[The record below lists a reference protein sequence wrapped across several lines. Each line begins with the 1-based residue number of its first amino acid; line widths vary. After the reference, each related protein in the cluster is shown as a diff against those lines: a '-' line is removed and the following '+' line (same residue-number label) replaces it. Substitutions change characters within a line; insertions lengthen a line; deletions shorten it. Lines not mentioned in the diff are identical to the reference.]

1 VFKEILKKRTIPVEG
16 DECEVKAFEGED
28 SDRHWVNASQN
39 IDRATL
45 MWNATGAETFWL
57 LLTVQKKTSF
67 LRGYLFAVA
76 RKRQEEIL
84 NGEHMTQYLME
95 NKCRECSR
103 CLLDIREYNQE
114 WVRPI
119 PEPDHLPTWLEW
131 RCKTPRELAD
141 FAFSYAKSCLI
152 HFVKEDLSRVK
163 RDYLEKLFVRICYW
177 DVQHVGTIAECM
189 VHSIH
194 PEKGTLV
201 YPCFLHLG
209 ELQSLCGEIRLQRNY
224 EKLFVTIFH
233 SGHNAL
239 LCIEKRL
246 RQVVVYDP
254 WEIREVGEKSSLE
267 NTIEDWKEPA
277 KALLDMFC
285 ETDAALDV
293 LEPVLT
299 HKYRKRPQ
307 RDDLPWR
314 LMSATTRFTDWEV
327 KLVAQNDEYNCGAL
341 AIVHLVR
348 SLDPD
353 TTLFQDIDLNKRS
366 SAFLPRIKN
375 QWKDWMLE
383 CCNPEGLPPETNSI
397 LFPSSKKRNDLDDDL
412 ESSKDEEDTILDTE
426 TDRTGEKAGRADE
439 RLEGQHEVP
448 KVATNEK
455 VELGTGNETTA
466 ASTQRGNKICPEQ
479 NKASDSLSSSKE
491 PDVLPA
497 EILNDTLE
505 QSETVLNNGTDR
517 TEEKAER
524 AVRGMEGQDEVP
536 KVTMN
541 EKAVLGTGNDTT
553 AASTQ
558 RENEED
564 AELNR
569 ATDSFSSSKKQD
581 VLTADIPNGTVE
593 QSATN
598 RSIETTLSEA
608 TVGKLDEEGQ
618 VTVLGTGTDRT
629 EEKTGRED
637 QGEDSKVGEDE
648 ERHTVLDE
656 ANPTGEKAVNQAT
669 NAKVDEEQQTV
680 LGIGTDLTEE
690 KAGRAVQGLD
700 GQHEVPKVTT
710 NEKAVLG
717 TGNETTAAST
727 QRENEQEPELNK
739 ASDSFFSTKK
749 QDVLTAYLPSRT
761 EEQRVTNQK
770 VDTSFSP
777 AETTKVDEERR
788 DKVLNNGTDRTEEKT
803 GREDQGGDSKVDEED
818 DRHAA
823 FDETSPTGEKAVNS
837 AANAKVDE
845 EREAV
850 LKTGTDQ
857 EVDGE
862 PGTLN
867 VSLKQ
872 NADVGS
878 STHAAV
884 ESTESE
890 KAADTT
896 ETTTKAN
903 QSVLEENKARQTI
916 SIDDEDEEIH
926 PDRFE
931 NEEED
936 EKVEV
941 VGKDEDEEDEEDE
954 DDIYRYPKHPGYWY
968 VDGTSFLTE
977 TIMLLKGMTFPE

>member
-57 LLTVQKKTSF
+57 SLTVQKKTSF

-353 TTLFQDIDLNKRS
+353 TTLFQNIDLNKRS

-479 NKASDSLSSSKE
+479 NKASDSLSLSKE

-497 EILNDTLE
+497 ESLNDTLE

-524 AVRGMEGQDEVP
+524 AVRGLEGQDEVP

-541 EKAVLGTGNDTT
+541 EKAVLGTGNETT

-564 AELNR
+564 PELNR
-569 ATDSFSSSKKQD
+569 GTSSKKQD

-598 RSIETTLSEA
+598 RSIATTLSEA

-749 QDVLTAYLPSRT
+749 QDVLTAYLPSRN

-926 PDRFE
+926 PDRFA
-931 NEEED
+931 NKEED

>member
-1 VFKEILKKRTIPVEG
+1 
-16 DECEVKAFEGED
+16 
-28 SDRHWVNASQN
+28 
-39 IDRATL
+39 
-45 MWNATGAETFWL
+45 
-57 LLTVQKKTSF
+57 
-67 LRGYLFAVA
+67 
-76 RKRQEEIL
+76 
-84 NGEHMTQYLME
+84 
-95 NKCRECSR
+95 
-103 CLLDIREYNQE
+103 
-114 WVRPI
+114 
-119 PEPDHLPTWLEW
+119 
-131 RCKTPRELAD
+131 
-141 FAFSYAKSCLI
+141 
-152 HFVKEDLSRVK
+152 
-163 RDYLEKLFVRICYW
+163 
-177 DVQHVGTIAECM
+177 
-189 VHSIH
+189 
-194 PEKGTLV
+194 
-201 YPCFLHLG
+201 
-209 ELQSLCGEIRLQRNY
+209 
-224 EKLFVTIFH
+224 
-233 SGHNAL
+233 
-239 LCIEKRL
+239 
-246 RQVVVYDP
+246 
-254 WEIREVGEKSSLE
+254 
-267 NTIEDWKEPA
+267 
-277 KALLDMFC
+277 
-285 ETDAALDV
+285 
-293 LEPVLT
+293 
-299 HKYRKRPQ
+299 
-307 RDDLPWR
+307 
-314 LMSATTRFTDWEV
+314 
-327 KLVAQNDEYNCGAL
+327 
-341 AIVHLVR
+341 
-348 SLDPD
+348 
-353 TTLFQDIDLNKRS
+353 
-366 SAFLPRIKN
+366 
-375 QWKDWMLE
+375 
-383 CCNPEGLPPETNSI
+383 
-397 LFPSSKKRNDLDDDL
+397 
-412 ESSKDEEDTILDTE
+412 
-426 TDRTGEKAGRADE
+426 
-439 RLEGQHEVP
+439 
-448 KVATNEK
+448 
-455 VELGTGNETTA
+455 
-466 ASTQRGNKICPEQ
+466 
-479 NKASDSLSSSKE
+479 
-491 PDVLPA
+491 
-497 EILNDTLE
+497 LE

-524 AVRGMEGQDEVP
+524 AVRGLEGQDEVP

-541 EKAVLGTGNDTT
+541 EKAVLGTGNETT

-739 ASDSFFSTKK
+739 ASDSLFSTKK

-777 AETTKVDEERR
+777 AETTIVDEERR
-788 DKVLNNGTDRTEEKT
+788 DKVMNNGTDRTEEKT